1 MRPVL
6 TSAEMRAVD
15 RAAEE
20 RGVPV
25 EALMERAGHAVA
37 GAAAA
42 LLGGAYG
49 RRVVALC
56 GKGNNAG
63 DAFVAARLL
72 AAWGATP
79 AVVAMAGPD
88 ELARP
93 TASNARR
100 LEDVGV
106 PGLAWGSPAA
116 ARAIARADVL
126 VDGLFG
132 SGLRGEPEGP
142 YREAIEAMNAS
153 PAPVVAIDI
162 PSGVEGDIGA
172 VRGPAVRAAVTVTF
186 AAPKVG
192 VVLYP
197 GADHA
202 GNVEVADIGIPSD
215 LIGSDLL
222 MIEPSDVA
230 AVLPR
235 RAPNDHKHRSGDV
248 LVVAGSRRMTGA
260 ARLVAEGAA
269 RAGAGLV
276 HVAVPEGILPIVQS
290 GLAEA
295 VFLPLPEGP
304 EGSVAASAWEV
315 LEGRMDRFDAVA
327 IGPGLSTEGET
338 PGFVRALVRGSPVPV
353 VADAD
358 AVNAF
363 VERVGEL
370 GDRSSDLVLTPHT
383 GEFGRLFGM
392 PSADVLDDRV
402 GFARKASADTGAVV
416 VLKGARTLVA
426 LPGGEVRINPTGSA
440 ALATGGTGDV
450 LTGAIGTYLAR
461 GLSPVDAAT
470 AAVYVH
476 GLAGQVV
483 GRRMGEGGVA
493 GDVALGIP
501 AAAEALRGIGGIMT
515 PEVSA

>member
-6 TSAEMRAVD
+6 TSAEMQAVD

-20 RGVPV
+20 RGVSV

-49 RRVVALC
+49 RRVVAVC

-72 AAWGATP
+72 AAWGAGS
-79 AVVAMAGPD
+79 AVVTAAGLE
-88 ELARP
+88 ELKGP
-93 TASNARR
+93 TATNARR
-100 LEDVGV
+100 LEGAGV
-106 PGLAWGSPAA
+106 PRLAWGTPRA
-116 ARAIARADVL
+116 ARAMARADLL

-132 SGLRGEPEGP
+132 SGFRGEPEGP

-153 PAPVVAIDI
+153 QAPVVAVDI
-162 PSGVEGDIGA
+162 PSGVEGDTGV
-172 VRGPAVRAAVTVTF
+172 VRGPAVRAEVTVTL

-197 GADHA
+197 GAEHA
-202 GNVEVADIGIPSD
+202 GRVEVAEIGIPRD
-215 LIGSDLL
+215 LVRSDLL
-222 MIEPSDVA
+222 LVEPSDVGA
-230 AVLPR
+230 ILPR
-235 RAPNDHKHRSGDV
+235 RAPDDHKHRSGDV

-260 ARLVAEGAA
+260 ALLVAEGAA

-295 VFLPLPEGP
+295 VFVPLPEGP
-304 EGSVAASAWEV
+304 EGSVAASAWEA
-315 LEGRMDRFDAVA
+315 LEGGMDRFDAVA

-338 PGFVRALVRGSPVPV
+338 PAFIRSLVRASPVPV

-370 GDRSSDLVLTPHT
+370 RDRASDLVLTPHA

-392 PSADVLDDRV
+392 PSAEVLDDRV

-416 VLKGARTLVA
+416 VLKGAPTLVA
-426 LPGGEVRINPTGSA
+426 LPEGEVRINPTGSA

-450 LTGAIGTYLAR
+450 LAGAIATYLAR
-461 GLSPVDAAT
+461 GLTPADAAT

-483 GRRMGEGGVA
+483 GRRMGEGGTA

-501 AAAEALRGIGGIMT
+501 AAVEALRGS
-515 PEVSA
+515 VAS

>member
-20 RGVPV
+20 RGVSV
-25 EALMERAGHAVA
+25 EARMERAGHAVA
-37 GAAAA
+37 RAAAA
-42 LLGGAYG
+42 LLGGTYG

-72 AAWGATP
+72 ASWGAAAA
-79 AVVAMAGPD
+79 AVTMTSPE
-88 ELARP
+88 ELGEP
-93 TASNARR
+93 TAVNARR
-100 LEDVGV
+100 LQELGV
-106 PGLAWGSPAA
+106 PGLAWGTPAA
-116 ARAIARADVL
+116 ERAIARADIL

-132 SGLRGEPEGP
+132 SGLRGEAAGP

-153 PAPVVAIDI
+153 SAPVVAVDI
-162 PSGVEGDIGA
+162 PSGVEGDTGA
-172 VRGPAVRAAVTVTF
+172 VRGPAVRADVTVTF

-192 VVLYP
+192 VVQHP
-197 GADHA
+197 GAELA
-202 GNVEVADIGIPSD
+202 GRVEVADIGIP
-215 LIGSDLL
+215 GDLL
-222 MIEPSDVA
+222 PTDLLLVEPGDVA
-230 AVLPR
+230 ALLPR
-235 RAPNDHKHRSGDV
+235 RAPDDHKHRSGDV

-295 VFLPLPEGP
+295 VFVPLPEGP
-304 EGSVAASAWEV
+304 EGSVAASALGA
-315 LEGRMDRFDAVA
+315 LEMDRYDAVA
-327 IGPGLSTEGET
+327 IGPGLSTDGEA
-338 PGFVRALVRGSPVPV
+338 PELVRALVRASPVPV

-370 GDRSSDLVLTPHT
+370 RDRASDLVLTPHA
-383 GEFGRLFGM
+383 GEFGRLVGT
-392 PSADVLDDRV
+392 PPAEVLDDRV
-402 GFARKASADTGAVV
+402 GFARKAAADTGAVV

-426 LPGGEVRINPTGSA
+426 LPEGEVRINPTGSA

-450 LTGAIGTYLAR
+450 LAGAMATYLAR
-461 GLSPVDAAT
+461 GLGAADAAT
-470 AAVYVH
+470 AAVFVH
-476 GLAGQVV
+476 GLAGQAV
-483 GRRMGEGGVA
+483 GRRMGEGGIA

-501 AAAEALRGIGGIMT
+501 AAAEVLRGS
-515 PEVSA
+515 VAS